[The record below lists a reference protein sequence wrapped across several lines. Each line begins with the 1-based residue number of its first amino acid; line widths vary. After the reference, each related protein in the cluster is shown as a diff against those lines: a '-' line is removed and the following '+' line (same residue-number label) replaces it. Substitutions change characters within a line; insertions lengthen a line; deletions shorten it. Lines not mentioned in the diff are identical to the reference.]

1 MHPFSDDYTW
11 LGGMN
16 AIREARLRI
25 PEDISVVGYAGMH
38 LAQAL
43 NPPLTTWQQNTEELG
58 RLAASMLIER
68 IEHPRTAAPEHV
80 VVTGR
85 LLEGGTV
92 SRLDAEA

>member
-1 MHPFSDDYTW
+1 
-11 LGGMN
+11 MN
-16 AIREARLRI
+16 AIREAGLRI
-25 PEDISVVGYAGMH
+25 PEDISVVGYDGMH

-68 IEHPRTAAPEHV
+68 IENPRTAAPEHV